1 VQNALNYIRD
11 NCTNLASG
19 ASCFGSADEPD
30 DDLSA
35 LPANPLAGY
44 RVAALNTPVQGG
56 AVYYM
61 VLMGDA
67 ALNLPPA
74 TPITTT
80 VVVVDATANSNA
92 NLRANPDTNSEVVGN
107 VSGGEALELIGTNQA
122 GDWFQVLRPDGSKV
136 WIYGPLIT
144 VSDPA
149 DLSDL
154 PISGETSPDSGP
166 DSPPVPSVG
175 FRAGTSSPA
184 CPQAATGLALQSG
197 SPVLL
202 DINGLPLTLNGIA
215 IITQVQGSS
224 GSDTVMLTT
233 LVNGE
238 ITIGTP
244 DQSLTVNQPGAT
256 IGASLVNQHFT
267 SLINSTPIIG
277 DLREDEEQ
285 LTENVRQVCN
295 NAIQTDLI
303 KLMEDMGYIDCD
315 TLQLSF
321 AQEDAAMIAHKQ
333 MTDAAMDVLVCDT
346 SQPIT
351 GSDATAA
358 DIVEFKVFEAPR
370 SYILDVILAASP
382 AESMANA
389 YSYALIAWL
398 KDSNGNSNTGL
409 LLQVHK
415 GVQTIGQID
424 RNFNVVPGTNNLIST
439 SDNSATFTLPPDVAG
454 FDLQSF
460 LMQTETSPRVCDTT
474 EFMTLP

>member
-1 VQNALNYIRD
+1 
-11 NCTNLASG
+11 
-19 ASCFGSADEPD
+19 
-30 DDLSA
+30 
-35 LPANPLAGY
+35 
-44 RVAALNTPVQGG
+44 
-56 AVYYM
+56 
-61 VLMGDA
+61 
-67 ALNLPPA
+67 
-74 TPITTT
+74 
-80 VVVVDATANSNA
+80 
-92 NLRANPDTNSEVVGN
+92 
-107 VSGGEALELIGTNQA
+107 
-122 GDWFQVLRPDGSKV
+122 
-136 WIYGPLIT
+136 
-144 VSDPA
+144 
-149 DLSDL
+149 
-154 PISGETSPDSGP
+154 
-166 DSPPVPSVG
+166 
-175 FRAGTSSPA
+175 
-184 CPQAATGLALQSG
+184 LQSG